1 MSVEQRRQRP
11 KIFGRKPLPQ
21 PLALNRTFNEERVN
35 QHEAVLEELQRQ
47 GDHFLLFSAI
57 RGQFALTTITDEVIG
72 RVPVLNDVE
81 SLVDLPLNL
90 SRSKVIAEKDRL
102 FSLPNFG
109 KRFVRRMRHVV
120 GVVPL
125 ENGFGLRSAS
135 NLFTTAPFA
144 FRSASGE
151 K

>member
-1 MSVEQRRQRP
+1 MPVEQRRQRP

-47 GDHFLLFSAI
+47 GDHFLLFSAV

-90 SRSKVIAEKDRL
+90 SRSKIIAEKDRL

-109 KRFVRRMRHVV
+109 KRFV
-120 GVVPL
+120 GVLGTMEHNPEL
-125 ENGFGLRSAS
+125 WIMFLMSS
-135 NLFTTAPFA
+135 
-144 FRSASGE
+144 SS
-151 K
+151 